1 MRHPSMCSS
10 LWIVVFVHLSMFSFG
25 AIIFDTRGALNR
37 LKKGLNRIRGSCK
50 QCFYNRMATRGAS

>member
-37 LKKGLNRIRGSCK
+37 LKKGLNRIRGFL
-50 QCFYNRMATRGAS
+50 QAMLL